1 MFAKA
6 IFSRGPFNRSWFL
19 HPVCIFNRLSCQNL
33 STHCYSLSS
42 SSVLLSLLWQPCP
55 VCRGNIEPFSFI
67 FCLSFPLQPLPW
79 ALLPSI
85 RPFPE
90 SSGAFLNNSSAV
102 LNWILPIPGCEVWHT
117 FLDILLVYN
126 SSPRRSKSR
135 FICPKGTHAFHDP
148 RPDSRHFYHLTT
160 WSPAALVVSLSGL
173 IFLRQRICVSGRYN
187 ANHDSSANTILT
199 TH

>member
-1 MFAKA
+1 MCCSACCG
-6 IFSRGPFNRSWFL
+6 S
-19 HPVCIFNRLSCQNL
+19 PVLFVEVTSSLF
-33 STHCYSLSS
+33 LSS
-42 SSVLLSLLWQPCP
+42 FAFRSPYNLFLGLC
-55 VCRGNIEPFSFI
+55 F
-67 FCLSFPLQPLPW
+67 
-79 ALLPSI
+79 PSI

-117 FLDILLVYN
+117 FWDILLVYN

-135 FICPKGTHAFHDP
+135 FICLKGTHAFHDP